1 MWLQNYICKQTK
13 TETSFHSL
21 SSHPGSTACLCSSTP
36 WDGLDTAGQWE
47 PATTNT
53 PQWGYSCSS
62 KHRSMFMSEGAAVLT
77 VLQRSCGGRWVQR
90 SSGGALCAAGRSE
103 DRCSSVT
110 RGHAANRTGAT
121 VCRTA
126 MPLWHLKNSAKMAQT
141 VEKAQGKVIWK
152 RGKQGYRS
160 SHRKKR
166 SAIKVKLMRTAR
178 AAD

>member
-1 MWLQNYICKQTK
+1 M
-13 TETSFHSL
+13 SFHCL
-21 SSHPGSTACLCSSTP
+21 SSHPGSTACLCSSTLC
-36 WDGLDTAGQWE
+36 DGLDTAGEWE

-53 PQWGYSCSS
+53 PQWGYSYSWLMSLRS

-77 VLQRSCGGRWVQR
+77 VLQRSCGGCWVQR
-90 SSGGALCAAGRSE
+90 SSGGALCTAGRSE
-103 DRCSSVT
+103 DRRSSVT

-126 MPLWHLKNSAKMAQT
+126 VPLWDLKNSAKMKQI
-141 VEKAQGKVIWK
+141 VEKGDGKVIWK
-152 RGKQGYRS
+152 RGKHGFRS
-160 SHRKKR
+160 GHRKKR